1 MLKTIG
7 TPVRTMSA
15 AFTIVALWFLVAR
28 TVAAQEDETFDW
40 DPVGPATP
48 VSMVLDYEL
57 RCASCHDN
65 RSVDNRAPD
74 RTTLRQMAPERVR
87 AALDG
92 GPMTEF
98 ARGLRDEQ
106 LGALAELVTGRRF
119 GEAMDPAAA
128 GKRCESPLSLD
139 GAFGKPHWNGWT
151 PDSTHSHRF
160 QSKANAGLDAGDL
173 SRLELRWAFALPG
186 AASASWAQPTVV
198 GGALFIGSDN
208 RYVYAID
215 AVTAC
220 VHWAFEAPGQVRTAV
235 SIGAVEG
242 VQGTRYA
249 AVFGDY
255 LGYVTAVNAETG
267 ELLWSVQPDDHP
279 AAKITAPPV
288 IDPSGSGRVY
298 VGVSSWAQIPALK
311 LSYECCT
318 FQGSVSALDL
328 ATGSIAW
335 KTYTMSQRPRP
346 LGHNSAGT
354 ELKGPAGAAVWNA
367 PTLDLDKRRLYSTTG
382 TCYISEFFE
391 DRVGFDDHTCVSVM
405 AFDLDSG
412 ERLWWTQLVP
422 VDRHAGG
429 CGMTA
434 EQRRINC
441 PGFVDDGDDDPSG
454 SPVLVDLGNGR
465 RMLIQGQE
473 SGRVTALDPDNRGVV
488 LWVAQAGDE
497 MAPSDAGFGGA
508 FDGEYYYKPLPQSD
522 GTGAIAALRP
532 ADGSRAWYT
541 KLAKPADCSEDDRT
555 KTCHSGNWAAATA
568 IPGAVI
574 TGSRD
579 GRLRAYASGSGE
591 ILWEYDTA
599 REFDTVNGVDG
610 FGGGFGGAGP
620 TVVDGM
626 LYVGSG
632 YAILG
637 NGPGNVILA
646 FGPTAGAGN
655 RQAQ

>member
-1 MLKTIG
+1 MLNTRGVRDRSDLSSLAVVTLLLAGAG
-7 TPVRTMSA
+7 T
-15 AFTIVALWFLVAR
+15 AR
-28 TVAAQEDETFDW
+28 AQQDETFDW
-40 DPVGPATP
+40 QPVGPATP
-48 VSMVLDYEL
+48 ASMVLDYEL

-65 RSVDNRAPD
+65 TSVDNRAPG
-74 RTTLRQMAPERVR
+74 RATLRQMTPERVL
-87 AALDG
+87 AAVDG
-92 GPMTEF
+92 GPMSEF
-98 ARGLRDEQ
+98 ASGLRAEQ
-106 LGALAELVTGRRF
+106 LGALAELVTGRTF
-119 GEAMDPAAA
+119 GGGPDPAAA
-128 GKRCESPLSLD
+128 GRRCESSLVLD
-139 GAFGKPHWNGWT
+139 GAFGRPHWNGWT
-151 PDSTHSHRF
+151 PDPTHSHRF
-160 QSKANAGLDAGDL
+160 QPAEQAGLAADDLAGL
-173 SRLELRWAFALPG
+173 TLRWAFAMPG

-208 RYVYAID
+208 RYVYALD
-215 AVTAC
+215 ANTAC
-220 VHWAFEAPGQVRTAV
+220 VHWAVEAPGQVRTAV
-235 SIGAVEG
+235 SIGTVDG
-242 VQGTRYA
+242 VAGVRYA

-267 ELLWSVQPDDHP
+267 TPLWSVQPDDHP

-288 IDPSGSGRVY
+288 IDPTGSGRVY

-318 FQGSVSALDL
+318 FQGSVAALDL
-328 ATGSIAW
+328 ATGKIQW
-335 KTYTMSQRPRP
+335 KTFTMSQRPRP
-346 LGHNSAGT
+346 LGRNSAGT
-354 ELKGPAGAAVWNA
+354 ELRGPAGAAVWNA
-367 PTLDLDKRRLYSTTG
+367 PTLDLDKRRLYATTG

-391 DRVGFDDHTCVSVM
+391 DRVGFDDDTCVSVM

-434 EQRRINC
+434 GQRRVNC

-454 SPVLVDLGNGR
+454 SPVLVELGNGR

-508 FDGEYYYKPLPQSD
+508 FDGEYYFKPLPQSD
-522 GTGAIAALRP
+522 GAGAIAALRP

-541 KLAKPADCSEDDRT
+541 KLEKPSDCTEDDRT

-579 GRLRAYASGSGE
+579 GRLRAFAAGSGD

-599 REFDTVNGVDG
+599 REFDTVNGVEG
-610 FGGGFGGAGP
+610 FGGGFGGAAP
-620 TVVDGM
+620 TVVGGM
-626 LYVGSG
+626 LYTGSG

-646 FGPTAGAGN
+646 FGLPAGAGS
-655 RQAQ
+655 R